1 MPETNRSVDMALEFR
16 DVFFRVDQRV
26 IFQDLS
32 FSLRKGESLYIL
44 GGSGSGKSLLLK
56 ICAGLLI
63 PEMGKVIL
71 GGIDLAEA
79 SKELIQE
86 LRTKIGF
93 VFQNSA
99 LISNMALYDN
109 IALPLRY
116 HHKWSEAEVRLR
128 VEEKMGL
135 FSVDRSF
142 DRSIPSLLSL
152 EMHKRAALAR
162 AFVLNPEL
170 LLLDQPTG
178 GLESET
184 ARELGKIIRDY
195 QQKTKA
201 SLLEVSSEWPPP
213 EPYANRVG
221 VLEGGRIVAEGTVE
235 DVKSYLEK
243 AN

>member
-1 MPETNRSVDMALEFR
+1 
-16 DVFFRVDQRV
+16 
-26 IFQDLS
+26 
-32 FSLRKGESLYIL
+32 
-44 GGSGSGKSLLLK
+44 
-56 ICAGLLI
+56 
-63 PEMGKVIL
+63 
-71 GGIDLAEA
+71 
-79 SKELIQE
+79 
-86 LRTKIGF
+86 
-93 VFQNSA
+93 
-99 LISNMALYDN
+99 MALYDN